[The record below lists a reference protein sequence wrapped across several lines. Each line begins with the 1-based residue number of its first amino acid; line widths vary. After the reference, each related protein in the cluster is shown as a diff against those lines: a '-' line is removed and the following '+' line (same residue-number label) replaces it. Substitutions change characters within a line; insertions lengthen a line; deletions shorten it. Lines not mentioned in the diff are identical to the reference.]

1 MSTPFSQFCDQV
13 VRRVRWFPARG
24 AIAAELRAHLEDHA
38 AALMERGTP
47 EEEAAQRALEAMGD
61 PEELGRQLNR
71 AHPPLLCFSVLVTN
85 IILTL
90 LFIAFSF
97 ALISQVWNAVTY
109 YRHDR
114 EFFQEVTADQQLHP
128 MDEWVE
134 IDGLRLHFHTIFV
147 LGTTEHPFGYEI
159 YLTCDP
165 SDGWLPDNS
174 STRLEMNFVEN
185 VPGNVFY
192 RFVTDTGWEYIP
204 ATSLNSGV
212 SRWIILPQLPPE
224 DAEHLWL
231 EGDVFGHTFR
241 VEFPIVR
248 GGDLP

>member
-1 MSTPFSQFCDQV
+1 MSPLFAQFCEQV
-13 VRRVRWFPARG
+13 CLLIRWKAARG
-24 AIAAELRAHLEDHA
+24 PVADELTAHLEDHA
-38 AALMERGTP
+38 AALEARGLDP
-47 EEEAAQRALEAMGD
+47 ETAARRAVEAMGD

-85 IILTL
+85 IILAL

-134 IDGLRLHFHTIFV
+134 IDGLRLHFFAASRDEYMTHVYFSQ
-147 LGTTEHPFGYEI
+147 HP
-159 YLTCDP
+159 D
-165 SDGWLPDNS
+165 SGWLPNN
-174 STRLEMNFVEN
+174 STRLDMDIVQN

-192 RFVTDTGWEYIP
+192 RFVDDKGRSYR
-204 ATSLNSGV
+204 ARLYSLDFT
-212 SRWIILPQLPPE
+212 LLEQLPE
-224 DAEHLWL
+224 DVERLWL
-231 EGDVFGHTFR
+231 EGDVFNHTFR
-241 VEFPIVR
+241 VEIPMDW
-248 GGDLP
+248 GETS

>member
-38 AALMERGTP
+38 AALMERGIP
-47 EEEAAQRALEAMGD
+47 EEEAAEQAVAAMGD

-85 IILTL
+85 IILAL

-134 IDGLRLHFHTIFV
+134 IDGLRLHFFAASRDEYKAYFYYTR
-147 LGTTEHPFGYEI
+147 HP
-159 YLTCDP
+159 DN
-165 SDGWLPDNS
+165 GWLPGNS
-174 STRLEMNFVEN
+174 ERLNLDIIKN

-192 RFVTDTGWEYIP
+192 RFVDEEGRSYQAHLSSMEF
-204 ATSLNSGV
+204 ALV
-212 SRWIILPQLPPE
+212 EQLPE
-224 DAEHLWL
+224 DVERLWL

-241 VEFPIVR
+241 IEVPIDW
-248 GGDLP
+248 GEAP

>member
-24 AIAAELRAHLEDHA
+24 AIATELRAHLEDHA

-134 IDGLRLHFHTIFV
+134 IDGLRLHFFAASRDEYMTHVYFSQ
-147 LGTTEHPFGYEI
+147 HP
-159 YLTCDP
+159 D
-165 SDGWLPDNS
+165 SGWLPNN
-174 STRLEMNFVEN
+174 STRLDMDIVQN

-192 RFVTDTGWEYIP
+192 RFVDDKGRSYR
-204 ATSLNSGV
+204 ARLYSLDFT
-212 SRWIILPQLPPE
+212 LLEQLPDDVE
-224 DAEHLWL
+224 RLWL
-231 EGDVFGHTFR
+231 EGDVFNHTFR
-241 VEFPIVR
+241 VEIPMDW
-248 GGDLP
+248 GETP

>member
-1 MSTPFSQFCDQV
+1 
-13 VRRVRWFPARG
+13 
-24 AIAAELRAHLEDHA
+24 
-38 AALMERGTP
+38 
-47 EEEAAQRALEAMGD
+47 MGD

-134 IDGLRLHFHTIFV
+134 IDGLRLHFFAASRDEYKAYFYYTR
-147 LGTTEHPFGYEI
+147 HP
-159 YLTCDP
+159 D
-165 SDGWLPDNS
+165 SGWLPGNS
-174 STRLEMNFVEN
+174 ERLNLDIIKN

-192 RFVTDTGWEYIP
+192 RFVDEEGRSYQAHLSSMEF
-204 ATSLNSGV
+204 ALV
-212 SRWIILPQLPPE
+212 EQLPE
-224 DAEHLWL
+224 DVERLWL

-241 VEFPIVR
+241 IEVPIDW
-248 GGDLP
+248 GEAP

>member
-47 EEEAAQRALEAMGD
+47 EEEAAQQAVAAMGD
-61 PEELGRQLNR
+61 PEALGRQLNR

-85 IILTL
+85 IILAL
-90 LFIAFSF
+90 LLAVFSF
-97 ALISQVWNAVTY
+97 ALVSQMWNAVAQC
-109 YRHDR
+109 RQDR

-134 IDGLRLHFHTIFV
+134 IDGLRLHFFAAGRDEYMTHVYFSR
-147 LGTTEHPFGYEI
+147 HPA
-159 YLTCDP
+159 
-165 SDGWLPDNS
+165 DGWLPNNS
-174 STRLEMNFVEN
+174 STRLEMDFVEN

-192 RFVTDTGWEYIP
+192 RFVDDKGRSYR
-204 ATSLNSGV
+204 ARLYSLDFT
-212 SRWIILPQLPPE
+212 LLEQLPE
-224 DAEHLWL
+224 DVEHLWL

-241 VEFPIVR
+241 VEIPILE
-248 GGDLP
+248 GGVET